1 MGLRKCAVGHVGA
14 GDIPNLPSELSWGKK
29 PPLMTWEGKKETALG
44 SIFWLYVCQP
54 LPPPHPSLHPH
65 PLGLVC
71 VCVWGGEAGLE
82 EEFPAVLEGY

>member
-54 LPPPHPSLHPH
+54 LPPPLTPPSTPT
-65 PLGLVC
+65 PWGLCVC
-71 VCVWGGEAGLE
+71 VCGGGRL
-82 EEFPAVLEGY
+82 G